1 MLNAKQ
7 ASQDIC
13 LSMTSCHL
21 RYCYC
26 LGQLNSEEMLT
37 IGVGMMVTV
46 SEWYGG
52 FSSTI
57 NIAVHGLFA
66 AI

>member
-1 MLNAKQ
+1 
-7 ASQDIC
+7 
-13 LSMTSCHL
+13 
-21 RYCYC
+21 
-26 LGQLNSEEMLT
+26 MLT